1 MKYAVAVV
9 AIIVSTAAMTVS
21 MSAYAKDVN
30 DSLVF
35 KYDSRIFKDWAAYPG
50 KEVTF
55 AKTSA
60 ANTREYTIGFR
71 CSDNDEYS
79 DIIVTDFRKG
89 FNKGQ
94 TYNVR
99 YQVDSHPVKTA
110 TFNAINASLI
120 SNSGDMDLFKSML
133 DGINIK
139 FEFNQSGDTEYPIF
153 SLRGMAKSWTYSKI
167 QCRTKRDNNLNK
179 GFIE

>member
-9 AIIVSTAAMTVS
+9 WYARGGPRS
-21 MSAYAKDVN
+21 MSAYAN
-30 DSLVF
+30 DANESLIF

-60 ANTREYTIGFR
+60 TNTREYTIGFR

-79 DIIVTDFRKG
+79 DIIVTDLRKG

-139 FEFNQSGDTEYPIF
+139 FEFNQSGDTEYPTF

>member
-1 MKYAVAVV
+1 MKYAVTVV
-9 AIIVSTAAMTVS
+9 AMILSTPAMTVS
-21 MSAYAKDVN
+21 ISAYASDFN
-30 DSLVF
+30 ESLIF

-60 ANTREYTIGFR
+60 TNTHEYTIGFR
-71 CSDNDEYS
+71 CSNNDEYS
-79 DIIVTDFRKG
+79 DIIVTDFKKG
-89 FNKGQ
+89 FTKGD

-99 YQVDSHPVKTA
+99 YQVDRHPVKTA

-120 SNSGDMDLFKSML
+120 SNSGDMDLFTSML
-133 DGINIK
+133 DGISIK
-139 FEFNQSGDTEYPIF
+139 FEFNQSGTTEYPTF
-153 SLRGMAKSWTYSKI
+153 SLLGMAKSWSYSKV
-167 QCRTKRDNNLNK
+167 QCRKKRDNNLNK

>member
-1 MKYAVAVV
+1 MNYAVAVV
-9 AIIVSTAAMTVS
+9 AIILSTTAMTVS
-21 MSAYAKDVN
+21 MPAYANDVN
-30 DSLVF
+30 ESLVF

-60 ANTREYTIGFR
+60 ANTSEYTIGFR

-94 TYNVR
+94 AYNVR

-139 FEFNQSGDTEYPIF
+139 FEFNQSGVTEYPTF

>member
-9 AIIVSTAAMTVS
+9 AIIVSTTAMTVS
-21 MSAYAKDVN
+21 MSAYANDVN
-30 DSLVF
+30 ESLVF
-35 KYDSRIFKDWAAYPG
+35 KYDSRTFKDWAAYPG

-60 ANTREYTIGFR
+60 TNTREYTIGFR

-139 FEFNQSGDTEYPIF
+139 FEFNQSGVTEYPTF